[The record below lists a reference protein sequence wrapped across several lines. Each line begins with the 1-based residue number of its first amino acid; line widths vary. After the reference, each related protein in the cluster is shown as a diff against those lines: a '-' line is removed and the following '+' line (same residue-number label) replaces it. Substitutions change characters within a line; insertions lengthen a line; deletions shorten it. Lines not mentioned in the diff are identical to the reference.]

1 MNFSSLVLLQHRSAS
16 GKCAEVLS
24 VYILSQYPTTPEA
37 FSSSLANSLLQQFY
51 TSLFSVQRSL
61 PVEISQQLDEYRKS
75 VLSAPSLLDELG
87 SIIISGELSAV
98 PNSPESPSKKRQP
111 KKTKRKVQRINFDV
125 FKKAEYSV
133 PESQE
138 AAEVLA
144 LNVLDELKYILQV
157 SFLLI
162 DPYLH
167 RLVTCNSNILQS
179 YRTPRTHKSS
189 WTPIFSILNL
199 NNRPN

>member
-1 MNFSSLVLLQHRSAS
+1 M
-16 GKCAEVLS
+16 
-24 VYILSQYPTTPEA
+24 
-37 FSSSLANSLLQQFY
+37 
-51 TSLFSVQRSL
+51 
-61 PVEISQQLDEYRKS
+61 EISKQLDEYRKS
-75 VLSAPSLLDELG
+75 VLFAPGLLDELG

-98 PNSPESPSKKRQP
+98 PNSPESPTSKKKLP

-125 FKKAEYSV
+125 FKKAECSV

-144 LNVLDELKYILQV
+144 LNILEELKYVLQV

-162 DPYLH
+162 APYWY

-189 WTPIFSILNL
+189 WMPIFSTVNL
-199 NNRPN
+199 NNRRNQSPQRPRPLNPISHPPLSKLQPSRPQPSQWSSL